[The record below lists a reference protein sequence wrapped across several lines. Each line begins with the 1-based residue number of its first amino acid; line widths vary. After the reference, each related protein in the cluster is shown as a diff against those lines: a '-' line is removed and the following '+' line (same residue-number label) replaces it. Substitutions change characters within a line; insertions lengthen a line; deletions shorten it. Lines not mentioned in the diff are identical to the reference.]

1 MSREE
6 ERGNVFSTNRPYSC
20 SSVAFFLFVVLWLCG
35 APAWSGPLDDALR
48 LQERALQDQEQ
59 RLRELERKHREILD
73 SPPQGTASRL
83 PEAEVDLPGAP
94 CLETRSISFSGATR
108 LGTRELQALAAPYVG
123 RCLGLKDVDNLL
135 RAVTNAYVDRGYVTT
150 RAMVSP
156 RGHAQGRLDIL
167 VVEGRVE
174 SIESADRGP
183 GALELKTAFPGVAG
197 DVLNLRDIEQGLDQ
211 MSRLPSNNATLELV
225 PGETPGTTR
234 IRISNQKGRA
244 WRASAGLDN
253 SGQDATGRDQYSL
266 NFSKDNLLGLND
278 LLTLSAGGDTDGLR
292 GHRQRSSSYYALY
305 SVPWG
310 WWTFTA
316 SLGFSDYASTVSGSG
331 LDYSTEGDTTT
342 AALDIDRVI
351 HRDGVS
357 KTALGFS
364 LSRRETRNFLED
376 QKLDVSSRTLSVLGM
391 SLNHS
396 RRLAGGVASG
406 HLEWSQGLP
415 VLGAGRADNPEGDE
429 PRNEFG
435 KLSLSGAFHRPFS
448 LGGANLTWKTQAN
461 GQWSPHT
468 LPGEERIGIG
478 SRSTVRG
485 FHEDSLSGDIG
496 AYIRNELALN
506 IFDAAGAPSAL
517 SGWVESVE
525 LYAGYDAGFIWRDDK
540 EDEERGEVQG
550 GTAGGR
556 STGGSLITDIAG
568 SHALDAPSF
577 LERDGLEVYATFTY
591 AF

>member
-1 MSREE
+1 MSRGKREE
-6 ERGNVFSTNRPYSC
+6 DVFSVRGLYSC
-20 SSVAFFLFVVLWLCG
+20 HSVAFFLFICIGLCG
-35 APAWSGPLDDALR
+35 APVWSGPLDDALR
-48 LQERALQDQEQ
+48 LQERALQDQER
-59 RLRELERKHREILD
+59 RLRELESEHREILN
-73 SPPQGTASRL
+73 SPPQGADRRL
-83 PEAEVDLPGAP
+83 PEAEGDLPGAP
-94 CLETRSISFSGATR
+94 CLETHSISFAGATR

-135 RAVTNAYVDRGYVTT
+135 RAVTNAYIDRGYVTT

-156 RGHAQGRLDIL
+156 RGHVQGRLDIL

-174 SIESADRGP
+174 AIESADRGT

-225 PGETPGTTR
+225 PGEAPGTTR
-234 IRISNQKGRA
+234 IRICNQQGRT

-253 SGQDATGRDQYSL
+253 SGQHATGRDQYSL
-266 NFSKDNLLGLND
+266 NFSKDNLLGVND
-278 LLTLSAGGDTDGLR
+278 LLTLSASGDTDGLR

-305 SVPWG
+305 SVPYG

-331 LDYSTEGDTTT
+331 LEYSTDGDTTT

-357 KTALGFS
+357 KTAMGLS
-364 LSRRETRNFLED
+364 LSRRETSNFLED
-376 QKLDVSSRTLSVLGM
+376 QKLDVSSRTLSVLGV

-406 HLEWSQGLP
+406 RLELSQGLP
-415 VLGAGRADNPEGDE
+415 VLGARRDDSPEGDE
-429 PRNEFG
+429 PRGQFG
-435 KLSLSGAFHRPFS
+435 KVSLSGAFLRPFS
-448 LGGANLTWKTQAN
+448 LGGANLSWNTQVY

-468 LPGEERIGIG
+468 LPGEERIAIG

-506 IFDAAGAPSAL
+506 IFDAAGAPSVL
-517 SGWVESVE
+517 SDWVESVE

-550 GTAGGR
+550 VTAGMR
-556 STGGSLITDIAG
+556 STGGSLITDIAV

-577 LERDGLEVYATFTY
+577 LERDNLEVYATFTY